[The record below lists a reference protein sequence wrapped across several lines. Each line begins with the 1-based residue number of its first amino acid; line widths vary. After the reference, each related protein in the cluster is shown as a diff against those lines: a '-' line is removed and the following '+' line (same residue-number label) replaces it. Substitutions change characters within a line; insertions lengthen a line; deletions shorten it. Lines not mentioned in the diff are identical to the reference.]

1 MNIGKREN
9 NFTST
14 NIPNHYNIH
23 DRPPELAYNTHFFNT
38 YRNIN
43 ENGDSGN
50 LYYNNN
56 SSITNSVNVGLYKSL
71 SPEAYNKNS
80 NLTSFAG
87 DNNFRITQTGENSSY
102 YTEQEFKNNNDIYLE
117 NNNYNYTTNNDPR
130 YTIDNS
136 STPTTLYNRNI
147 NRVEREVLEY
157 KVEGETE
164 EEEGEGEESYRKE
177 MMQNKKNGGINSSIN
192 NNKEEFKNGMINYSR
207 TDPSYDLVSDPVSIS
222 DGRIREFQWHNYS
235 WIKETYHLPSKEGVT
250 KCDRYNVKYKRKK
263 SNMVRDLYTFK
274 EGNLSSGNVEKN
286 FNYLC
291 GEVVSSEPLCS
302 VGRLDHVF
310 TCLDPKDIGNNIITD
325 QNPIVLTTGGGS
337 SGINSSTTSVS
348 SGSGIGVGAS
358 ATNNNISS
366 SSGGGLLRSSNEYL
380 LHDNVIVSSNNY
392 NDNFTS
398 NAASTVSHNS
408 APSSSFARPLNDY
421 IITNNNTDDNSRYS
435 NVSSPTDVNN
445 MIISSTNLSS
455 SSSSSLYTNKI
466 TEDAIIVE
474 DYISRNKLYTIPLK
488 IDHNNLVMVFRTY
501 NDTLAL
507 QLLPTINSKHK
518 LIAGLPLFTH
528 THRDVA
534 ACVGNKYS
542 EYSYVVNGAPN
553 SYMLYKIPQVAT
565 SKQDKMFLIVLDRRQ
580 YSNVEKTYNM
590 GETNVTSIVSNIVN
604 AAVNGDTTSSDGIG
618 KAKNSSLLGYN
629 SNKNVGYKFNQND
642 LLYVGVVNYNFQ
654 LTDVINNMKKSKPPK
669 TAIVVVIDEKG
680 ITSIHVEDYRP
691 ISYWVHKENN
701 INYSILPR
709 SYFDAR
715 NNIVVVNT
723 KSKLLRRYKSQ
734 EYLI

>member
-1 MNIGKREN
+1 MNIDNRENN
-9 NFTST
+9 NFTSG
-14 NIPNHYNIH
+14 NIPNRYNIH
-23 DRPPELAYNTHFFNT
+23 DRQSSSSSELAYNTHFFNT
-38 YRNIN
+38 YRNNIN
-43 ENGDSGN
+43 ESGDSGN

-56 SSITNSVNVGLYKSL
+56 NNIGLQYKSL
-71 SPEAYNKNS
+71 SPEVYNKNS
-80 NLTSFAG
+80 NLTSFTGG
-87 DNNFRITQTGENSSY
+87 DDNSIR
-102 YTEQEFKNNNDIYLE
+102 YTEQEFNSNNEIYLE
-117 NNNYNYTTNNDPR
+117 NNNNYNNTKNNDPR
-130 YTIDNS
+130 YTIDS
-136 STPTTLYNRNI
+136 SISSIAQTLFYNRDNL
-147 NRVEREVLEY
+147 NRAEREIVRDKL
-157 KVEGETE
+157 EGETE
-164 EEEGEGEESYRKE
+164 REGVERQEEGEEEESYRKE
-177 MMQNKKNGGINSSIN
+177 MMRNTKYNGTDDSSGGGRGN
-192 NNKEEFKNGMINYSR
+192 DNKEEFINGMINYSR
-207 TDPSYDLVSDPVSIS
+207 TDPSYDSVNGPVSIS

-263 SNMVRDLYTFK
+263 SNIVRDLYTFK

-310 TCLDPKDIGNNIITD
+310 TCLDPKDIGNSIIAD
-325 QNPIVLTTGGGS
+325 QNAIVGVGGG
-337 SGINSSTTSVS
+337 G
-348 SGSGIGVGAS
+348 
-358 ATNNNISS
+358 
-366 SSGGGLLRSSNEYL
+366 GGGLNISVGSGGRASGVGGVYRSSNNEYL
-380 LHDNVIVSSNNY
+380 LHDNAIANSSNY
-392 NDNFTS
+392 NDNFTT
-398 NAASTVSHNS
+398 NAAAAVSYHP
-408 APSSSFARPLNDY
+408 APPSSFASQPLNDY
-421 IITNNNTDDNSRYS
+421 IITNNNNAEDESSGSSSRYYS
-435 NVSSPTDVNN
+435 NVSSPATDVNN
-445 MIISSTNLSS
+445 TNLASPP
-455 SSSSSLYTNKI
+455 SSSLYTNKI

-507 QLLPTINSKHK
+507 QLLPTLNSKHK

-528 THRDVA
+528 THRDIA

-553 SYMLYKIPQVAT
+553 SYMLYKIPQTAT

-604 AAVNGDTTSSDGIG
+604 AAVNGDTTLSDGPG
-618 KAKNSSLLGYN
+618 RAKNSSLLGYY

-680 ITSIHVEDYRP
+680 ITSIQVEDYRP

>member
-1 MNIGKREN
+1 MNIGNREN

-43 ENGDSGN
+43 ENVDSGN

-56 SSITNSVNVGLYKSL
+56 NSSINSVNVGLYKGL

-87 DNNFRITQTGENSSY
+87 DNNFRITQPGENSY
-102 YTEQEFKNNNDIYLE
+102 YTEQEFKNNNEIYLE
-117 NNNYNYTTNNDPR
+117 KNNYNNTTNNDPR
-130 YTIDNS
+130 YTIENN

-147 NRVEREVLEY
+147 NRVEREVVED
-157 KVEGETE
+157 KVEGENE
-164 EEEGEGEESYRKE
+164 EEEEESYRKE
-177 MMQNKKNGGINSSIN
+177 MMQNTNGGINSSS
-192 NNKEEFKNGMINYSR
+192 NNKEEFINGMINYSR

-263 SNMVRDLYTFK
+263 SNIVRDLFTFK

-325 QNPIVLTTGGGS
+325 QNPIVLTTG
-337 SGINSSTTSVS
+337 SGISF
-348 SGSGIGVGAS
+348 GAS
-358 ATNNNISS
+358 VTNNIS

-380 LHDNVIVSSNNY
+380 LHDNVNSNNY

-398 NAASTVSHNS
+398 NAATTVSHNS
-408 APSSSFARPLNDY
+408 APSSSFAQPLNDY
-421 IITNNNTDDNSRYS
+421 IITNNTDDNSKYS

-445 MIISSTNLSS
+445 MIISSPNLSS

-565 SKQDKMFLIVLDRRQ
+565 AKQDKMFLIVLDRRQ

-618 KAKNSSLLGYN
+618 KAKNSSLLGYY

-642 LLYVGVVNYNFQ
+642 LLYVGVVNYNFR

>member
-1 MNIGKREN
+1 MNIGNREN

-23 DRPPELAYNTHFFNT
+23 DRPPELTYNTNFFNT
-38 YRNIN
+38 YRNID
-43 ENGDSGN
+43 ENGASGN
-50 LYYNNN
+50 LYYNNSN
-56 SSITNSVNVGLYKSL
+56 TKNINSVNVGLYKSL

-87 DNNFRITQTGENSSY
+87 DDNFRTTQTGEHSF
-102 YTEQEFKNNNDIYLE
+102 YTEQEFKNNNEIYLE
-117 NNNYNYTTNNDPR
+117 NNNYNNTTSNDPR

-136 STPTTLYNRNI
+136 STPATLYNRNI
-147 NRVEREVLEY
+147 DRAEREVGEE
-157 KVEGETE
+157 VEGETE
-164 EEEGEGEESYRKE
+164 EEEEDEVKASRKE
-177 MMQNKKNGGINSSIN
+177 IMHNKNGGVNSN
-192 NNKEEFKNGMINYSR
+192 NTKEEFINGMINYSR
-207 TDPSYDLVSDPVSIS
+207 TDPSYDLVNDPVSIS
-222 DGRIREFQWHNYS
+222 DGRVREFQWHNYS
-235 WIKETYHLPSKEGVT
+235 WIKETYYLPSKEGVT

-263 SNMVRDLYTFK
+263 SNIVRDLYTFK

-325 QNPIVLTTGGGS
+325 QNPIVLTTG
-337 SGINSSTTSVS
+337 SGNSSTSVS

-358 ATNNNISS
+358 ATNIISS
-366 SSGGGLLRSSNEYL
+366 SRGGLLRSSN
-380 LHDNVIVSSNNY
+380 
-392 NDNFTS
+392 
-398 NAASTVSHNS
+398 AATTVSHNS
-408 APSSSFARPLNDY
+408 APSSSFVKPLNDY
-421 IITNNNTDDNSRYS
+421 IITNNTDDNSKYS

-445 MIISSTNLSS
+445 MIISSPNLSS

-466 TEDAIIVE
+466 TEDSIIVE
-474 DYISRNKLYTIPLK
+474 DYVSRNKLYTIPLK

-565 SKQDKMFLIVLDRRQ
+565 SKQDKMFLIVLDRRK

-604 AAVNGDTTSSDGIG
+604 AAVNGDTSSDGMG
-618 KAKNSSLLGYN
+618 KAKNSSLLGYY

-642 LLYVGVVNYNFQ
+642 LLYVGVVNYKFH

-709 SYFDAR
+709 LYFDAR

>member
-9 NFTST
+9 NFTSS

-23 DRPPELAYNTHFFNT
+23 DRPPELTYNTHFFNT
-38 YRNIN
+38 YRNID

-50 LYYNNN
+50 LYYNNRTGNTNN
-56 SSITNSVNVGLYKSL
+56 SNSVNVGLYKSL

-80 NLTSFAG
+80 NLSSFAG
-87 DNNFRITQTGENSSY
+87 DNNFRTTQTGEHSY
-102 YTEQEFKNNNDIYLE
+102 YTEQEFKNNNVIYLE
-117 NNNYNYTTNNDPR
+117 NKNYNNTTNNDPR

-147 NRVEREVLEY
+147 DRVEREVVGDEEE
-157 KVEGETE
+157 VEGDTE
-164 EEEGEGEESYRKE
+164 EEEEEASRRE
-177 MMQNKKNGGINSSIN
+177 MMQNTNGGVQSY
-192 NNKEEFKNGMINYSR
+192 NNKEEFINGMINYSR

-263 SNMVRDLYTFK
+263 SNIVRDLYTFK

-286 FNYLC
+286 FKYLC

-310 TCLDPKDIGNNIITD
+310 TCLDPKDIGNNIIAD
-325 QNPIVLTTGGGS
+325 ESPIVLTTGGS
-337 SGINSSTTSVS
+337 SGINS
-348 SGSGIGVGAS
+348 I
-358 ATNNNISS
+358 
-366 SSGGGLLRSSNEYL
+366 SGGGLLRSSNEYL
-380 LHDNVIVSSNNY
+380 LHDNVVVNSNNY
-392 NDNFTS
+392 NDYFTS
-398 NAASTVSHNS
+398 NAATTVSHDS
-408 APSSSFARPLNDY
+408 APSFSFAQPLNDY
-421 IITNNNTDDNSRYS
+421 IVTNNTDDNSKYS

-445 MIISSTNLSS
+445 TIISSPNLSS

-474 DYISRNKLYTIPLK
+474 DYVSRNKLYTIPLK

-565 SKQDKMFLIVLDRRQ
+565 AKQDKMFLIVLDRRQ

-604 AAVNGDTTSSDGIG
+604 AAVNGDTTSSDGVG
-618 KAKNSSLLGYN
+618 KAKHLSLIGYY

-701 INYSILPR
+701 VNYSILPR

>member
-1 MNIGKREN
+1 MNIGNRDN
-9 NFTST
+9 NFTSK

-23 DRPPELAYNTHFFNT
+23 DRPPELTYNTHFFNT
-38 YRNIN
+38 YRNID

-50 LYYNNN
+50 LYYNNSN
-56 SSITNSVNVGLYKSL
+56 TNNINSVNVGLYKSL
-71 SPEAYNKNS
+71 SPEAYNKSS

-87 DNNFRITQTGENSSY
+87 DNNFRTTQTGEHSY
-102 YTEQEFKNNNDIYLE
+102 YTEQEFKNNNAIYLE
-117 NNNYNYTTNNDPR
+117 NNNYNNPTNNDPR

-147 NRVEREVLEY
+147 DRVEREVVGDEEEE
-157 KVEGETE
+157 VEGDTE
-164 EEEGEGEESYRKE
+164 EEEASRQE
-177 MMQNKKNGGINSSIN
+177 MMQNTNGSVTSY
-192 NNKEEFKNGMINYSR
+192 NNKEEFINGMINYSR
-207 TDPSYDLVSDPVSIS
+207 TDPSYDLVRDPVSIS

-263 SNMVRDLYTFK
+263 SNIVRDLYTFK

-310 TCLDPKDIGNNIITD
+310 SCLDPKDIGNNIITD
-325 QNPIVLTTGGGS
+325 QNPIVLTTGSGAAVV
-337 SGINSSTTSVS
+337 GINSSSN

-358 ATNNNISS
+358 ATNISS
-366 SSGGGLLRSSNEYL
+366 SGGLLRSSTEYL
-380 LHDNVIVSSNNY
+380 LHDSVIVNSNNY

-398 NAASTVSHNS
+398 NAARTVSHNS
-408 APSSSFARPLNDY
+408 APSSSFVQPLNDY
-421 IITNNNTDDNSRYS
+421 IITNDNSKYS

-445 MIISSTNLSS
+445 MIISSPNLSS

-565 SKQDKMFLIVLDRRQ
+565 AKQDKMFLIVLDRRQ

-604 AAVNGDTTSSDGIG
+604 AAVNGDTTSYDGIG
-618 KAKNSSLLGYN
+618 KSKNSSLLGYY

-654 LTDVINNMKKSKPPK
+654 LTDVISNMKKSKPPK